1 MKTEPTLG
9 LGRVMVA
16 SVFIVMGTYRL
27 LAAYHGAPTPGST
40 LVFSSVEALLGL
52 LIATGW
58 KLRWTAILAA
68 LLMAVD
74 AVMSHPFWSLQ
85 GAERAPQLLH
95 FMKNVGLIGGLVLLA
110 GLPTHRRR
118 HHH

>member
-1 MKTEPTLG
+1 MKTEPTWG
-9 LGRVMVA
+9 LGRAMVA
-16 SVFIVMGTYRL
+16 SVFIVMGLYRL
-27 LAAYHGAPTPGST
+27 LAAYNGAPTPGST
-40 LVFSSVEALLGL
+40 LVFSSVEAVLGL

-58 KLRWTAILAA
+58 KLRWTATLAA

-74 AVMSHPFWSLQ
+74 AVVSHPFWSVQ
-85 GAERAPQLLH
+85 GAERGMQLLH

-110 GLPTHRRR
+110 GLPSHRRR